1 MVKKM
6 TVQIKEYGSSEE
18 IAGTLDKQI
27 SETKTNLGE
36 YLRKLEEIQVQAEK
50 SKKLREVLLKLAGK
64 KMPVENLG
72 EITIGSLNVV
82 LDATPVHELT
92 AIESVVQNQQERLLN
107 LQKAREGLKW
117 LDQLGDTQGLKFIV
131 VENENI
137 PERILLKVS

>member
-1 MVKKM
+1 M

-36 YLRKLEEIQVQAEK
+36 YLRKLEEIQAIAEK
-50 SKKLREVLLKLAGK
+50 SKKLREVMLKLAGK

-82 LDATPVHELT
+82 LDATPVHESA
-92 AIESVVQNQQERLLN
+92 AIESVVHNQQERLLN

-117 LDQLGDTQGLKFIV
+117 LDQLGDTEGLKFIV
-131 VENENI
+131 VENQNI
-137 PERILLKVS
+137 PEQILLKVS

>member
-1 MVKKM
+1 M
-6 TVQIKEYGSSEE
+6 TVQIREYDSSEE
-18 IAGTLDKQI
+18 ISGTLDKQI
-27 SETKTNLGE
+27 SETKNNLCE
-36 YLRKLEEIQVQAEK
+36 YLRKLEEIQAAAEK
-50 SKKLREVLLKLAGK
+50 SRRMHEVLLKLAGK

-92 AIESVVQNQQERLLN
+92 AIESVVKNQQERLLN

-117 LDQLGDTQGLKFIV
+117 LDQLGDTEGLKFIV
-131 VENENI
+131 VENEDI

>member
-1 MVKKM
+1 M
-6 TVQIKEYGSSEE
+6 TVQIKEYGTSEE

-36 YLRKLEEIQVQAEK
+36 YLRKLEEIQAIAEK
-50 SKKLREVLLKLAGK
+50 SKKLREVMLKLAGK
-64 KMPVENLG
+64 KNAVENLG

-82 LDATPVHELT
+82 LDATPVHELA
-92 AIESVVQNQQERLLN
+92 AIESVVRNQQERLLN

-117 LDQLGDTQGLKFIV
+117 LDQLGDTEGLKFIV
-131 VENENI
+131 VENQNI